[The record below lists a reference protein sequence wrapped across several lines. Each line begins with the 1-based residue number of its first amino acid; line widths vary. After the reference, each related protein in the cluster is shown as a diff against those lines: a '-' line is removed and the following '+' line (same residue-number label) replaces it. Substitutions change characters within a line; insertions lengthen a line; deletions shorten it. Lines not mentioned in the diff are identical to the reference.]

1 MNINDITITSLETIN
16 AFDIA
21 TGAYKFTLDE
31 LQNAS
36 ISQTEEKSE
45 ITGKHGRKLANLK
58 RNKAVTI
65 SGTNGMVSGG
75 LLEMQTGSAF
85 QNKATEVLW
94 TDYLTVSSKKAA
106 TTYKAV
112 GTTGAEIE
120 ALYTKDA
127 NGAIDKELTQDSAV
141 SAGKFTYD
149 PDSKALA
156 FDDVADGTE
165 IVVYYKRK
173 ITADVLDND
182 SETYSGK
189 CALYI
194 DALGED
200 KCANVY
206 RIQFY
211 IPKADFNGEF
221 SLEMGE
227 NQTVHSFDAEALAG
241 ACGAGGSLWTYTVF
255 GANATDAE

>member
-127 NGAIDKELTQDSAV
+127 DGAIDKELTQDSTTA
-141 SAGKFTYD
+141 AGKFTYD
-149 PDSKALA
+149 PTSKALA

-255 GANATDAE
+255 GANAADAE